1 MDKDFILK
9 MIENISKSYSGI
21 ETHKGF
27 SEDLYAL
34 ASNPDIDLTY
44 LKKRLQD
51 ICKSYDIPESTIE
64 TINNL
69 NNGINVLIQKES
81 DNKILE
87 DTAKLEVITEQ
98 MQQEQAEQQEQI
110 EINRQIEQQQE
121 KEALEE
127 EVEQTEEI
135 VENSEAEIG
144 IDNDTNSIEEV
155 SLEMRGNDTVE
166 SMANQLIDLK
176 AKGIAAK
183 AMINGMEVYN
193 VFDTMEQFKEGY
205 YNYQTQE
212 LMRIYNNIATNR
224 QLGEHTSMAIFTPEG
239 ENNKRVVRIG
249 NSNGESFDNQNN
261 ITLEFTDGKD
271 FDSYMMPALMKSFT
285 NDCSDIKEID
295 DENNIT
301 RGVSLSNEDRKENPD
316 ERYRYFATMTNDNKL
331 MLSMASESIDQ
342 AKVYINSS
350 TKVVTE
356 EHNKEANGQ
365 IVEANNNGEQ
375 LEKAAVKVKKL
386 NPNGF
391 VTGLGM
397 GALIGLSI
405 VGNIIGLYLLKLF
418 G

>member
-135 VENSEAEIG
+135 VENSEAEIS

-193 VFDTMEQFKEGY
+193 VFDTLEQFKEGY

-212 LMRIYNNIATNR
+212 LMRIYNTIATNR

-271 FDSYMMPALMKSFT
+271 FDLYMMPALMKSFT

-356 EHNKEANGQ
+356 EHNKEANEQ

-375 LEKAAVKVKKL
+375 LEKAAVKVKKI

>member
-34 ASNPDIDLTY
+34 ASNPDVDLTY

-135 VENSEAEIG
+135 VENSEAEIS

-193 VFDTMEQFKEGY
+193 VFDTLEQFKEGY

-271 FDSYMMPALMKSFT
+271 FDLYMMPALMKSFT

-356 EHNKEANGQ
+356 EHNKEANEQ

>member
-34 ASNPDIDLTY
+34 ASNPDVDLTY

-51 ICKSYDIPESTIE
+51 ICKSYDIPESTVE

-135 VENSEAEIG
+135 VENSEAEIS

-193 VFDTMEQFKEGY
+193 VFDTLEQFKEGY

-239 ENNKRVVRIG
+239 ENNKRIVRIG

-271 FDSYMMPALMKSFT
+271 FDLYMMPALMKSFT

-342 AKVYINSS
+342 AKAYINSS

-356 EHNKEANGQ
+356 EHNKEANEQ

>member
-34 ASNPDIDLTY
+34 ASNPDVDLTY

-121 KEALEE
+121 KE

-135 VENSEAEIG
+135 VENSEAEIS

-212 LMRIYNNIATNR
+212 LMRIYNTIATNR
-224 QLGEHTSMAIFTPEG
+224 QLSEHTSMAIFTPEG

-271 FDSYMMPALMKSFT
+271 FDLYMMPALMKSFT

-356 EHNKEANGQ
+356 EHNKEANEQ
-365 IVEANNNGEQ
+365 ILEANNNGEQ

>member
-135 VENSEAEIG
+135 VENSEAEIS

-193 VFDTMEQFKEGY
+193 VFDTLEQFKEGY

-239 ENNKRVVRIG
+239 ENNKRIVRIG

-271 FDSYMMPALMKSFT
+271 FDLYMMPALMKSFT

-342 AKVYINSS
+342 AKAYINSS

-356 EHNKEANGQ
+356 EHNKEANEQ

>member
-121 KEALEE
+121 KE

-135 VENSEAEIG
+135 VENSEAEIS

-193 VFDTMEQFKEGY
+193 VFDTLEQFKEGY

-271 FDSYMMPALMKSFT
+271 FDLYMMPALMKSFT

-356 EHNKEANGQ
+356 EHNKEANEQ